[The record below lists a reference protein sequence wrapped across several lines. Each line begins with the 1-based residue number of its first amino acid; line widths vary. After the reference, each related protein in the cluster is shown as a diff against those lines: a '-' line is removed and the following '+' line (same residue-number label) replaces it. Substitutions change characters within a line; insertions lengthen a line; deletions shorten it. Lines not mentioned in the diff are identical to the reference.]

1 MSIFFKV
8 LSCWLGSYS
17 THKHEKHPNLSLKT
31 NFKRDSWEKKSKNSE
46 NFDKLINIHKYAN
59 ELISIFFHI
68 FKINPLAFDW
78 DQNWVNRSFFND
90 STAIWK
96 MSVEFEKKLAAILD
110 FDNPA
115 RPTGLKKWVMV
126 DPVWGHLKEHFC
138 QVWCFYQILHT
149 SVENL
154 QLEPPLHTLF
164 PILN

>member
-1 MSIFFKV
+1 
-8 LSCWLGSYS
+8 
-17 THKHEKHPNLSLKT
+17 
-31 NFKRDSWEKKSKNSE
+31 
-46 NFDKLINIHKYAN
+46 
-59 ELISIFFHI
+59 
-68 FKINPLAFDW
+68 
-78 DQNWVNRSFFND
+78 
-90 STAIWK
+90 

-154 QLEPPLHTLF
+154 QLEPPLIKF
-164 PILN
+164 ILLELSLVLKLYSEATT